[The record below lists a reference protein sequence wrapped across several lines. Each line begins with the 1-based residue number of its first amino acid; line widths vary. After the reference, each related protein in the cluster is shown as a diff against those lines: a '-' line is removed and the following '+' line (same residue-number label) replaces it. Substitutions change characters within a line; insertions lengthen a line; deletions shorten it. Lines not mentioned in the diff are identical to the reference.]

1 MSTSD
6 DIVHHK
12 QYRYCTTRLKYRQG
26 RELKAVKVYTVA
38 NESSHLLCFGVPKIN
53 LYNELKQSF
62 RKFGELCHVHNVTS
76 ELVEKGAELE
86 AFTEVF
92 WIKFKKIFDARKAK
106 KYLDA
111 KEFYGGILH
120 ISYAPEYE
128 TLEELRNKLNHRISE
143 LKYRLKFNEQ
153 QYKIMKSEDSNENQ
167 N

>member
-1 MSTSD
+1 MSD
-6 DIVHHK
+6 DSISHHK
-12 QYRYCTTRLKYRQG
+12 QFKYCTTRLKYRQG

-38 NESSHLLCFGVPKIN
+38 NESLHLLCFGVPKIN
-53 LYNELKQSF
+53 LHNEVKQNF
-62 RKFGELCHVHNVTS
+62 RRFGELCHVRNVTA
-76 ELVEKGAELE
+76 ELLEKGAELE

-128 TLEELRNKLNHRISE
+128 TMEELRAKLQHRMSE
-143 LKYRLKFNEQ
+143 VKYRLRVNAKQHKMMKNEEE
-153 QYKIMKSEDSNENQ
+153 STE
-167 N
+167 